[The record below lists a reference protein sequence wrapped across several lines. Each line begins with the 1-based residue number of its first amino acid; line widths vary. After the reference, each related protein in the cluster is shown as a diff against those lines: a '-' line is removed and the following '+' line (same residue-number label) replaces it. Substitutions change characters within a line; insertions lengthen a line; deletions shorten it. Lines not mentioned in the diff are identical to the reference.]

1 MIDQYKY
8 TWKMIKPL
16 IPIFFLAAWAFLFEE
31 KIWPDWENEEPIKI
45 FEKSELQWE
54 YEMDPDLASENYRFK
69 FVKFE
74 GVANSYNKDTLVIDN
89 NIYCKMENIDSTL
102 YKNVIEQS
110 VILKGRILG
119 YNRTTKKFRLD
130 RCFIKNKQK

>member
-8 TWKMIKPL
+8 TWKMVKPL

-54 YEMDPDLASENYRFK
+54 YEMDPDLAMENYRFE
-69 FVKFE
+69 FVEFE
-74 GVANSYNKDTLVIDN
+74 GVAKIYNKDTLVIDN
-89 NIYCKMENIDSTL
+89 NIYCIMENIDSTL
-102 YKNVIEQS
+102 YKNIIGQS
-110 VILKGRILG
+110 VSLKGRILS
-119 YNRTTKKFRLD
+119 YNTATKKFRLD
-130 RCFIKNKQK
+130 HCFIKNK

>member
-8 TWKMIKPL
+8 TWKMVKPL

-54 YEMDPDLASENYRFK
+54 YEMDPDLAMENYHFE
-69 FVKFE
+69 FVEFE

-89 NIYCKMENIDSTL
+89 NIYCIMENIDSTL
-102 YKNVIEQS
+102 YKNVIKQS
-110 VILKGRILG
+110 VILKGRILD